1 MDRGTLLLVALA
13 LLAAAS
19 VVLGVSGMRIF
30 RGSRQGETDPRSGS
44 DDAGDAR
51 EDPT

>member
-19 VVLGVSGMRIF
+19 VVLGISGVRIF
-30 RGSRQGETDPRSGS
+30 RSGRPGEAARS
-44 DDAGDAR
+44 DDTGAR
-51 EDPT
+51 EGDRS

>member
-19 VVLGVSGMRIF
+19 VVLGISGVRIF
-30 RGSRQGETDPRSGS
+30 RTGRPGGSGTTLDR
-44 DDAGDAR
+44 DDRGD
-51 EDPT
+51 DDGGPS

>member
-19 VVLGVSGMRIF
+19 VVLGISGVRIF
-30 RGSRQGETDPRSGS
+30 RGSGQGETDPQSIS
-44 DDAGDAR
+44 DDADDAG

>member
-19 VVLGVSGMRIF
+19 VALGISGVRIF
-30 RGSRQGETDPRSGS
+30 RSSPPGEAARSNDTG
-44 DDAGDAR
+44 ANEGDQS
-51 EDPT
+51 

>member
-19 VVLGVSGMRIF
+19 VVLGISGVRIF
-30 RGSRQGETDPRSGS
+30 RSGHPDEAARS
-44 DDAGDAR
+44 DDRGAR
-51 EDPT
+51 EGDPS